1 MSLPLTLLYHL
12 SLNFIH
18 VSFSKKKNFI
28 HVWNLCQL
36 QCTSRLITRYYLQI
50 IKVNATEILFSHFL
64 SMSWKWYIISSF
76 TTFMEVMSHG
86 YHFFFFRGGIFFL
99 TFIILSIYKS
109 FNVFFFFL
117 LDLIFSNY
125 SSLLKNN

>member
-1 MSLPLTLLYHL
+1 MSLPLTLLYQS

-18 VSFSKKKNFI
+18 VSFSKKNFI
-28 HVWNLCQL
+28 HMWNLCQP
-36 QCTSRLITRYYLQI
+36 QCTSRFITRYYLQI

-64 SMSWKWYIISSF
+64 SMSWKWNIISSF

-86 YHFFFFRGGIFFL
+86 YHFFFFFRGGIFFL
-99 TFIILSIYKS
+99 TFIVLSIYKS
-109 FNVFFFFL
+109 FNVFFL